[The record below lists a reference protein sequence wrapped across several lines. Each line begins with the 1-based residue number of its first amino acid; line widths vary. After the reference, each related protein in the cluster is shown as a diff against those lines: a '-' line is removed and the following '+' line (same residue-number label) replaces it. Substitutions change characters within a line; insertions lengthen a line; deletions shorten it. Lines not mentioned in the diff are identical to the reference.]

1 MNNNELRKEFNPRS
15 QLARSPFKNNNHP
28 FGFDSPIRPTR
39 STHPEATPLFPR
51 WPKDNGYIV
60 DVDEMSMLGEESFRF
75 TGDSVEITSPPFL
88 SKSIPAAAEVNP
100 RLNRK
105 GEDGIVEE
113 NAKVENLDRLKQE
126 EEMKMIEGRLATI
139 TLERDDALLQQEK
152 GLKELKGMRD
162 AEVRRGIELELERC
176 GEYRGWLDDL
186 KALIAERGGV
196 K

>member
-1 MNNNELRKEFNPRS
+1 MNNNETRKDFQPRS
-15 QLARSPFKNNNHP
+15 QLARSPLKNNNHP
-28 FGFDSPIRPTR
+28 FEFNSPIRPTR

-75 TGDSVEITSPPFL
+75 TGDSIEITSPPL
-88 SKSIPAAAEVNP
+88 STTATVTGVEL

-105 GEDGIVEE
+105 GEEGIVEQ
-113 NAKVENLDRLKQE
+113 NTKVEDLGRLKQE
-126 EEMKMIEGRLATI
+126 EEMKMIEGQLKTI

-152 GLKELKGMRD
+152 GMKDIKEMGCREL
-162 AEVRRGIELELERC
+162 RRGIVLELERC
-176 GEYRGWLDDL
+176 GEYRGWLDGL
-186 KALIAERGGV
+186 RALVAKRGGL